1 MRLPVVPAL
10 HFADPQG
17 FFRQIFGLPAATV
30 PYLQSQVLPVPAGH
44 FENDREH
51 SEYQG

>member
-1 MRLPVVPAL
+1 MRLPVVSAVY
-10 HFADPQG
+10 FADPQG
-17 FFRQIFGLPAATV
+17 FHPEGLGLPAATV
-30 PYLQSQVLPVPAGH
+30 LYLQGQVLPVPAGH